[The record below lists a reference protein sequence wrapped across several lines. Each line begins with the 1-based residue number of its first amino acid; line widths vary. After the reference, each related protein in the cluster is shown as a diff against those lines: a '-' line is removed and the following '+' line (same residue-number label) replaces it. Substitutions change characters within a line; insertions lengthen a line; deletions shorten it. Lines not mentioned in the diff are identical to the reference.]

1 MGKRIFLNI
10 AMLFVCLAMMG
21 QAKKPALMVFPSNV
35 WCSTNNCM
43 TTFNNQG
50 VTEYVP
56 DYNKALNTNADLSA
70 VISKIGGLMSD
81 RGFPLKDLGQTMRS
95 LNNNNALNS
104 VSVSRSSGAK
114 IQESPLDRL
123 MRVAKCDIRL
133 EVEWTVSQIGPKKQV
148 RYVLKGLDAYTNTQV
163 AEASGVGPQSF
174 SADVPVLLEE
184 AVIDKMDG
192 FCSQLQAHF
201 DDMLENGRAIL
212 IDIQVFDGAG
222 VDLEKE
228 YDGKELIDIIDDWF
242 NDNTVSHRYNRVDNT
257 ETMAKYDDVRM
268 PLFDVNNKAMDARQF
283 ANKLVRF
290 LKSAP
295 YNIPV
300 KLFNRGQGYVM
311 LALGEK

>member
-1 MGKRIFLNI
+1 MRKILLLNV
-10 AMLFVCLAMMG
+10 AMLFVCLAAMG
-21 QAKKPALMVFPSNV
+21 QAKKPTLMVFPSNV
-35 WCSTNNCM
+35 WCSNHGCM

-56 DYNKALNTNADLSA
+56 DYNKALNTDADLSA
-70 VISKIGGLMSD
+70 VISKIGGLMSE

-95 LNNNNALNS
+95 LNTTSALNS
-104 VSVSRSSGAK
+104 VSVSKSSGAK

-123 MRVAKCDIRL
+123 MRVAKCDIRM
-133 EVEWTVSQIGPKKQV
+133 EVEWTISQVGPKKQV
-148 RYVLKGLDAYTNTQV
+148 RYVLKGLDAWTNTQV

-184 AVIDKMDG
+184 AVLDKMDG

-222 VDLEKE
+222 VDLETE
-228 YDGKELIDIIDDWF
+228 YNGTELNDIIDEWF

-257 ETMAKYDDVRM
+257 ESMAKFDDVRM

-283 ANKLVRF
+283 ANKLVKV
-290 LKSAP
+290 LKSPP
-295 YNIPV
+295 YKIPV
-300 KLFNRGQGYVM
+300 KIFNRGQGYVM